1 MSVSGKMHLL
11 INPASGDH
19 RNVVLTPKGNPVN
32 RTLVTP
38 ALALLA
44 VGAVAT
50 PTMAT
55 SPSRPVDSRAIDVIG
70 ADVNYTAAAKAEGM
84 TVPTGKYK
92 LSARF
97 GQSGAMW
104 SSGHHT
110 GLDFTGPVGQA
121 IQAADSGKVVEASSA
136 GAYGNMIEIAH
147 GNGTRTRYAHLSA
160 ISVKKGER
168 VQRGQ
173 RIGALGST
181 GNSSGP
187 HLHFEVLV
195 DGDQVNPQRFLNL

>member
-1 MSVSGKMHLL
+1 MSGSGEMHLL
-11 INPASGDH
+11 TSAGSGDH
-19 RNVVLTPKGNPVN
+19 RDVTRPERNPVN

-38 ALALLA
+38 ALAMLA

-50 PTMAT
+50 PAMAT
-55 SPSRPVDSRAIDVIG
+55 NSSRSEDSRVIDVIG
-70 ADVNYTAAAKAEGM
+70 SDVNYAAAAKAEGM
-84 TVPTGKYK
+84 VVPTAKYK
-92 LSARF
+92 ISARF

-110 GLDFTGPVGQA
+110 GLDFAGPVGQA
-121 IQAADSGKVVEASSA
+121 IDAADSGKVVHASSA

-147 GNGTRTRYAHLSA
+147 GDGTRTRYAHLSA
-160 ISVKKGER
+160 IGVKKGER
-168 VQRGQ
+168 VARGQ
-173 RIGALGST
+173 RIGALGNT